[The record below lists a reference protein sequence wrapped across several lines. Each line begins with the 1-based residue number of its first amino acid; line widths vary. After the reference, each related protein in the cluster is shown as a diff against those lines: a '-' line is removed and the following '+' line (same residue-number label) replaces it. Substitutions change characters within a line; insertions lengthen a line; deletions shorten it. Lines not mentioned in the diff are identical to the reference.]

1 MGYIMSK
8 CKNCNIE
15 VLDKTEYCPLCH
27 SVLLQ
32 TEQMENMYPDL
43 RNTLRRKMLFVR
55 IYLFCAI
62 LVELVLFMIN
72 YRFPAKIW
80 WCAIVGLVLI
90 WIYMTLRYA
99 ILGSSDHRI
108 KVVTVTV
115 LGVLVMVGIDV
126 ISGYRGWSV
135 EYVIPTMIILL
146 DALILVCM
154 IYNRR
159 NWQSYIMWQLFM
171 ILCSILPIGFYIS
184 GLENNFYLSWI
195 PFIVSGLL
203 FLGTMIIGDRRAMT
217 EVKRRFHIN

>member
-1 MGYIMSK
+1 MSK
-8 CKNCNIE
+8 CKNCDLE

-43 RNTLRRKMLFVR
+43 RNTLRKKMLFVR

-62 LVELVLFMIN
+62 LAEAVLFAIN

-80 WCAIVGLVLI
+80 WC
-90 WIYMTLRYA
+90 A

-108 KVVTVTV
+108 KVVTVAV
-115 LGVLVMVGIDV
+115 LGFWVMVGIDV

-184 GLENNFYLSWI
+184 GLENNFYLS
-195 PFIVSGLL
+195 
-203 FLGTMIIGDRRAMT
+203 
-217 EVKRRFHIN
+217 